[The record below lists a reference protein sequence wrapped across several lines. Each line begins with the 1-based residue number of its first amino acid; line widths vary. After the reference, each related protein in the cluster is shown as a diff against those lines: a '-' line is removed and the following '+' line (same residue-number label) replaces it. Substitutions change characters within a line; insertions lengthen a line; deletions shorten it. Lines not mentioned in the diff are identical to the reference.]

1 MKEIKSTQN
10 KKIKQWSKLTNKS
23 ERHKTGDYLLESW
36 HLVGTAIQ
44 TNQPIKWI
52 LTTPE
57 QLNQHRETLNRF
69 SNLILIT
76 DRVAKKLAST
86 VHPQG
91 VFAIVKMNSLAS
103 VSPANVKQGC
113 WLLLDQ
119 VQDPGNIGTMVRTA
133 DAAGFSGVIFG
144 SGTANPYN
152 PKVVRAMQGSQFHLT
167 LALGDLN
174 SWIKDLGQNH
184 LPVYGTVLNP
194 DAVDYR
200 SVTPSDNFAL
210 VMGNEGNGMQKSL
223 VKLTAK
229 NLYIPMKGH
238 AESLNV
244 AVAAG
249 ILMFRLKK

>member
-10 KKIKQWSKLTNKS
+10 KKIKQWSKLGKKS
-23 ERHKTGDYLLESW
+23 ERRKTGDYLLESW

-44 TNQPIKWI
+44 TDQQIEWI
-52 LTTPE
+52 LATAE
-57 QLNQHRETLNRF
+57 QLNLHRDVLNRF

-76 DRVAKKLAST
+76 DRVAKKLGST

-91 VFAIVKMNSLAS
+91 IFAIVKMTSLAS
-103 VSPANVKQGC
+103 VDPSDVKQGS

-119 VQDPGNIGTMVRTA
+119 IQDPGNIGTMVRTA

-144 SGTANPYN
+144 SGTASPYN
-152 PKVVRAMQGSQFHLT
+152 PKVVRAMQGSQFHMT

-174 SWIKDLGQNH
+174 KWIKNLKSNRV
-184 LPVYGTVLNP
+184 PVYGTVLDP
-194 DAVDYR
+194 QAVDYR
-200 SVTPSDNFAL
+200 SVSPVNDFAL
-210 VMGNEGNGMQKSL
+210 VMGNEGNGMQKGL
-223 VKLTAK
+223 IKLTDK
-229 NLYIPMKGH
+229 NLYIPIKGH

-244 AVAAG
+244 AIAAG